1 MTPRHHG
8 ANMSLVHD
16 GSGHAGSL
24 LLPSPFPIRSVES
37 DNYRTKTITLDISL
51 NATPGQFVMAW
62 LPRFD
67 EKPFSLVASDPVTL
81 MITAVGPF
89 TNLLHELR
97 PGDMLWIRGPFGNG
111 FRLPRPGMRAAF
123 VGGGYG
129 VAPLLWLARAWRP
142 QLAALTVIIGAGTAA
157 DLLYAGRFTSLR
169 TERQEAAQSDVTSL
183 ELLTCTEDGSAGES
197 GLVTDLLAAPLAA
210 GEIDL
215 LEHAPAVPTACS
227 PQSTAW
233 ATFTASSA
241 SYRGRRIC
249 AAPSGSAAHA
259 TERQQLCPMPGRPH
273 LASGQVRSG
282 CRRQTRSH
290 SHPSACL

>member
-1 MTPRHHG
+1 MTPRPHG

-16 GSGHAGSL
+16 GSSHVGSL
-24 LLPSPFPIRSVES
+24 LLPSPFPIRSVET
-37 DNYRTKTITLDISL
+37 DNYRTKTITLDVSL

-97 PGDMLWIRGPFGNG
+97 PGDILWIRGPFGNG

-129 VAPLLWLARAWRP
+129 VAPLLWLARAWQP

-157 DLLYAGRFTSLR
+157 DLLYSDRFTNL
-169 TERQEAAQSDVTSL
+169 QEAAQSDAIPL
-183 ELLTCTEDGSAGES
+183 ELLTCTEDGSAGS
-197 GLVTDLLAAPLAA
+197 TGAWSPIFWQPLWP
-210 GEIDL
+210 
-215 LEHAPAVPTACS
+215 HAKSICYVPAVPTACS
-227 PQSTAW
+227 PRSTAW

-241 SYRGRRIC
+241 SSRGRRIC
-249 AAPSGSAAHA
+249 AAPSGSAA
-259 TERQQLCPMPGRPH
+259 
-273 LASGQVRSG
+273 LAN
-282 CRRQTRSH
+282 
-290 SHPSACL
+290 

>member
-1 MTPRHHG
+1 
-8 ANMSLVHD
+8 
-16 GSGHAGSL
+16 
-24 LLPSPFPIRSVES
+24 
-37 DNYRTKTITLDISL
+37 
-51 NATPGQFVMAW
+51 MAW

-157 DLLYAGRFTSLR
+157 DLLYAGRFTSL
-169 TERQEAAQSDVTSL
+169 QEAAQSDAISL
-183 ELLTCTEDGSAGES
+183 ELLTCTEDGSAGSTQAGHRSS
-197 GLVTDLLAAPLAA
+197 GSPSGRRRNRSVMRLRSPRHALRSRPL
-210 GEIDL
+210 GQPSR
-215 LEHAPAVPTACS
+215 HPAPAIVGGVYAL
-227 PQSTAW
+227 
-233 ATFTASSA
+233 
-241 SYRGRRIC
+241 RRRDLRLMR
-249 AAPSGSAAHA
+249 
-259 TERQQLCPMPGRPH
+259 TERPRPMPGR
-273 LASGQVRSG
+273 SGPAAWQPQKFSLG
-282 CRRQTRSH
+282 SILGLG
-290 SHPSACL
+290 S